1 MSDEND
7 SYGYYDTV
15 GNNNACAW
23 RNGPGCIKIQFRDP
37 VLSRKF
43 QRSGIRS
50 VWVDIGVDGGATS
63 GSSPSKAKLLV
74 GSNAG

>member
-1 MSDEND
+1 MNED
-7 SYGYYDTV
+7 SV

-23 RNGPGCIKIQFRDP
+23 RNGNGCIKLQFRDP

-50 VWVDIGVDGGATS
+50 VCVDIGVDGGGYLRIITVE
-63 GSSPSKAKLLV
+63 GKTLGWFKRWKAR
-74 GSNAG
+74 NETPE